1 MRSFSLFLGHLLKL
15 QGYNNQLPG
24 DIESWRIPGRS
35 HETRR
40 EDLEQIWIKLDKVF
54 RDAGFTLW
62 THAFSFV
69 LTIADYPSS
78 SGFGYALP
86 SRGNEGVGSLKKL
99 RHFQYHV
106 CSFYLSIQ
114 LTLRLI
120 FIDRIHSRE
129 LHVPEM
135 GLMSSSESSSLET
148 KDTTI

>member
-1 MRSFSLFLGHLLKL
+1 MSKFTLSRTIPPAIFTGTILASYALWESHAPYKKEATPQANSCALSFFVISGFASWNHRR
-15 QGYNNQLPG
+15 YNNLLPG

-78 SGFGYALP
+78 SGFGYPLP
-86 SRGNEGVGSLKKL
+86 SPIPRLQ
-99 RHFQYHV
+99 F
-106 CSFYLSIQ
+106 LSV
-114 LTLRLI
+114 
-120 FIDRIHSRE
+120 HSSN
-129 LHVPEM
+129 
-135 GLMSSSESSSLET
+135 SSSN
-148 KDTTI
+148 IYR